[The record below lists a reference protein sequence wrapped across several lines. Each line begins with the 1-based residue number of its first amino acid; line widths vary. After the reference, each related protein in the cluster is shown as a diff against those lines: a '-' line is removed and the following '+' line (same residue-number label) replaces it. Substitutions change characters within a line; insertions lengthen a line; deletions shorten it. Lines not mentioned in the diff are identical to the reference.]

1 MINKTLSLKRIN
13 YRKKTEILTIKLK
26 RNGKD
31 NYNESSKDVGRA
43 ETADRQKQTKKLHS
57 ALEAERRKAV
67 SRIRE
72 GI

>member
-1 MINKTLSLKRIN
+1 MINKILSLKPIN
-13 YRKKTEILTIKLK
+13 YREKTGILTIKLK

-31 NYNESSKDVGRA
+31 NYNESSKDIGRFK
-43 ETADRQKQTKKLHS
+43 TTNRQKQTKKLHS

-67 SRIRE
+67 SRIRD